1 VLNSKHRETVPVALL
16 NAVHLYQ
23 AEEEVREV
31 RQLRAELEA
40 KSKEEDARSI
50 FLHFT
55 QEQLNSQ
62 VSSVARN
69 MLLFTGASIILT
81 NIKK

>member
-1 VLNSKHRETVPVALL
+1 
-16 NAVHLYQ
+16 LYQ

-40 KSKEEDARSI
+40 KAKEEDARSI

-62 VSSVARN
+62 VSSVAPN
-69 MLLFTGASIILT
+69 IPLFTGASIILT
-81 NIKK
+81 NLRKITQIRLHKK